1 MHQCDHSQQTL
12 LTPHG
17 AADLRNGEFS
27 CKCRT
32 DGNWCDKISSK
43 FEQCSLNSVFSGRTG
58 DDAVLWSLCNN
69 GGWVKMNR
77 ISKSQQRRKQ
87 TVSPAAS
94 RRDSSTWS
102 LEVQRI
108 PWESKIET
116 CNVFFGQWLVRCRRF
131 NIVAPLL
138 IFSINSVTNVGQ
150 RIAGRYDLRVK
161 PNNIRWWPK
170 VQKAQPTWAP
180 ATSSCSSSLGIGH
193 WLRGRTTWWKN
204 QMGKRWPC
212 LLLHCWIQK

>member
-1 MHQCDHSQQTL
+1 MFKLNANLSNRVREGICSVAESNFAQHSIQVWKKCILPKGLFCIFVKENMYQCDHSQQTL

-32 DGNWCDKISSK
+32 DGNWCELDKISSK
-43 FEQCSLNSVFSGRTG
+43 FEQCSLNSVFSCRTG

-69 GGWVKMNR
+69 GGWVKMNG
-77 ISKSQQRRKQ
+77 ISKFQQRRKQ

-116 CNVFFGQWLVRCRRF
+116 
-131 NIVAPLL
+131 
-138 IFSINSVTNVGQ
+138 FSSANG
-150 RIAGRYDLRVK
+150 
-161 PNNIRWWPK
+161 WWG
-170 VQKAQPTWAP
+170 AED
-180 ATSSCSSSLGIGH
+180 SI
-193 WLRGRTTWWKN
+193 
-204 QMGKRWPC
+204 
-212 LLLHCWIQK
+212 LLHHF